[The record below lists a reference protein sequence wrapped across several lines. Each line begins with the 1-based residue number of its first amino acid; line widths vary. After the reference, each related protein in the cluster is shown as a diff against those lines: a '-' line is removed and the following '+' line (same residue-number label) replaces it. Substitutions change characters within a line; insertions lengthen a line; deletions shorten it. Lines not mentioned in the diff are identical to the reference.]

1 MNFVPFFSRILRIT
15 LLAIVLMSFQS
26 CASASRDTLSQ
37 NKVNQDSLDKGFRNE
52 VLSVARSLK
61 GKKYKSGGKNPKGF
75 DCSGFVIYVLD
86 KVGIQMASC
95 SAETNQNAEGPLK
108 FDLAK
113 PGDLIY
119 FGTKG
124 RINHVGIIT
133 ENSKNKLM
141 IIHSSSSQGVVEENI
156 LQYDYWLKRIRMAKD
171 LNSFPREKSISL
183 N

>member
-1 MNFVPFFSRILRIT
+1 
-15 LLAIVLMSFQS
+15 
-26 CASASRDTLSQ
+26 
-37 NKVNQDSLDKGFRNE
+37 
-52 VLSVARSLK
+52 
-61 GKKYKSGGKNPKGF
+61 
-75 DCSGFVIYVLD
+75 
-86 KVGIQMASC
+86 MASC
-95 SAETNQNAEGPLK
+95 SADQSKCGRNIKLD
-108 FDLAK
+108 FAK

>member
-1 MNFVPFFSRILRIT
+1 MNFVPFFTRILRIS
-15 LLAIVLMSFQS
+15 LLAIVLMGFQS
-26 CASASRDTLSQ
+26 CASASKDTLSQ

-86 KVGIQMASC
+86 KAGIQMASC
-95 SAETNQNAEGPLK
+95 SADQSKCGRTIKVDN
-108 FDLAK
+108 AK

-171 LNSFPREKSISL
+171 LNSFPREKPISL

>member
-1 MNFVPFFSRILRIT
+1 MNFVPFFTRLLRIS
-15 LLAIVLMSFQS
+15 LFAIVLMGFQS
-26 CASASRDTLSQ
+26 CASASKDTLSQ

-75 DCSGFVIYVLD
+75 DCSGFVIYVMNQ
-86 KVGIQMASC
+86 VGVQMASC
-95 SAETNQNAEGPLK
+95 SADQSKCGRNVKL
-108 FDLAK
+108 DLAK

>member
-86 KVGIQMASC
+86 KVGVQMASC
-95 SAETNQNAEGPLK
+95 SADQSKCGRTIKVDN
-108 FDLAK
+108 AK